1 MTNDVL
7 DIVARGVPIRF
18 SVANGRLRVWAE
30 RFEEIEPE
38 LLDLI
43 DALPEGTVLYDVG
56 ASVGLFSLYAALQRR
71 CRIFAFEAEAQNYA
85 TLELNHYL
93 NRDRLAEPLTTFN
106 VAIADAI
113 GIGRIHTRVY
123 GAGEH
128 GKVLDRAVAQ
138 DTREGF
144 DVAHVQ
150 TVLKMPLDRLVAEC
164 DLPPPQMLK
173 IDGALHTVFIEL
185 SELSGGVEVA
195 ALERHGLRLTS
206 KVPVVRLRGG
216 VYPGLFNCVFRRCA
230 KGISAS
236 SGVRAPCRAAGRND
250 AYRSR

>member
-1 MTNDVL
+1 MTNDDL

-43 DALPEGTVLYDVG
+43 DTLPEGTVLYDVG
-56 ASVGLFSLYAALQRR
+56 ASIGLFSLYAALQRR

-106 VAIADAI
+106 LAIADAT
-113 GIGRIHTRVY
+113 GIGRIHTRTH

-138 DTREGF
+138 DTRESF

-150 TVLKMPLDRLVAEC
+150 TVLKMPLDRLIAEC

-173 IDGALHTVFIEL
+173 IDVDGAEGAVLAGAATTLRQRALHTIFIEL
-185 SELSGGVEVA
+185 SELSSGAEVA
-195 ALERHGLRLTS
+195 ALERHGFRLEA

-216 VYPGLFNCVFRRCA
+216 VYPDLFNCVFRR
-230 KGISAS
+230 
-236 SGVRAPCRAAGRND
+236 
-250 AYRSR
+250 

>member
-1 MTNDVL
+1 
-7 DIVARGVPIRF
+7 
-18 SVANGRLRVWAE
+18 
-30 RFEEIEPE
+30 
-38 LLDLI
+38 
-43 DALPEGTVLYDVG
+43 
-56 ASVGLFSLYAALQRR
+56 
-71 CRIFAFEAEAQNYA
+71 
-85 TLELNHYL
+85 
-93 NRDRLAEPLTTFN
+93 
-106 VAIADAI
+106 
-113 GIGRIHTRVY
+113 
-123 GAGEH
+123 
-128 GKVLDRAVAQ
+128 VLDRAVAQ

-173 IDGALHTVFIEL
+173 IDVDGAEGAVLAGAATTLRQGALHTVFIEL